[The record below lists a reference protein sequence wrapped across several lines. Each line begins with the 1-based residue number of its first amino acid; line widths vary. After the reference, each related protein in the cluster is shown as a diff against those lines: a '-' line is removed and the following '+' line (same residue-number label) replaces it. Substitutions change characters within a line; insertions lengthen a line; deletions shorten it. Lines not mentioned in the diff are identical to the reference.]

1 MLTDTSFLRNPHY
14 HEATD
19 TPDTLD
25 YDRMAQVT
33 HGVAGALRSLG
44 RFI

>member
-1 MLTDTSFLRNPHY
+1 MINDTAFMRSPHY

-25 YDRMAQVT
+25 FARMADAFR
-33 HGVAGALRSLG
+33 GIYAALVGER
-44 RFI
+44 